1 MGRRKGGLIELLE
14 VASTLPWKVS
24 VALMPLSFVLCHWIV
39 VGFAATPSPA
49 ELSGL
54 STVVIRGYINTFAI
68 ISQYILPLIFGIA
81 ALVSILRRS
90 RSMRLVD
97 EIGSGAR
104 AHIAGLSWQQFES
117 FVGEGF
123 RRRGFQVTDR
133 GGAGP
138 DGGVDISLSR
148 GEERFLVQCKQ
159 WRAQKV
165 GVAVVRELY
174 GVMAAEHV
182 VGGYV
187 VTSGSFSK
195 EASAFAAGRNI
206 ELIDGNGVAAL
217 IEGLQ
222 VSAPKPE
229 QAEAATTKTP
239 TSKTPTCGKCR
250 SSMVLRTANKGSQA
264 GDRFWGCSQFPRCRH
279 TMAIG

>member
-14 VASTLPWKVS
+14 VASKLPWKVS
-24 VALMPLSFVLCHWIV
+24 VALMPLSFVVCRWLAL
-39 VGFAATPSPA
+39 GFATTPSPA
-49 ELSGL
+49 DLSGL
-54 STVVIRGYINTFAI
+54 STVVIHGYIHTFASI
-68 ISQYILPLIFGIA
+68 FQYILPLTFGIA
-81 ALVSILRRS
+81 ALVSFLRRS
-90 RSMRLVD
+90 RSIRMVD
-97 EIGSGAR
+97 EIGSGGR

-123 RRRGFQVTDR
+123 RRRGFQITDR

-138 DGGVDISLSR
+138 DGGVDLSLSR
-148 GEERFLVQCKQ
+148 GRERFLVQCKQ

-195 EASAFAAGRNI
+195 EAKEFAAGRNI
-206 ELIDGNGVAAL
+206 ELIDGNGLAAL
-217 IEGLQ
+217 IRDVQ
-222 VSAPKPE
+222 VSVPKLE
-229 QAEAATTKTP
+229 QAGVATAQP
-239 TSKTPTCGKCR
+239 PTCGKCR
-250 SSMVLRTANKGSQA
+250 SSMVLRTAKKGSQA

-279 TMAIG
+279 AVAIG